1 MVWLALKGPGF
12 GSALRLRLALPFGLS
27 GPSINGSVPYVAG
40 SKGPPSLQ
48 KVPRDWGL
56 TSPQNRTRKLQH
68 TAPPSSASAASKERL
83 PDYSCSPGHGD
94 SNCRAQSRIP

>member
-1 MVWLALKGPGF
+1 MA
-12 GSALRLRLALPFGLS
+12 AY
-27 GPSINGSVPYVAG
+27 PYVAG

-68 TAPPSSASAASKERL
+68 TAPPSSASAASKERVGTFFRTDIGTRKERQKCFLASTNTWLRDAFYPL
-83 PDYSCSPGHGD
+83 PMQIY
-94 SNCRAQSRIP
+94 AVL